1 MSIGLACAL
10 AFQMWNMTDQL
21 KYFDQ
26 VQCYNLKLKNL
37 QAIEENKTMDSRS
50 VIDIDINDIKIPA
63 GGP

>member
-26 VQCYNLKLKNL
+26 VQCYNLKLANI
-37 QAIEENKTMDSRS
+37 QSIEENKTMDNRS
-50 VIDIDINDIKIPA
+50 VIDVDDIEFEIPA